1 MKIEIEL
8 FVRYS
13 EVDKLG
19 IVYYSR
25 YLEYF
30 EVGRSEWLSKFLVDY
45 ALLEDSYKIGL
56 PVIECGVKY
65 KNPAKYG
72 DKLIITTQVD
82 TSKISPVIV
91 FNYVIRKNDEI
102 LVEGFTRHI
111 YYSFVS
117 KKAIRLPDEL
127 SKRIGL

>member
-1 MKIEIEL
+1 MKAELEL
-8 FVRYS
+8 FIRYS

-30 EVGRSEWLSKFLVDY
+30 EVGRSAWLSKFMVNY
-45 ALLEDSYKIGL
+45 VVLEDSYKIGL
-56 PVIECGVKY
+56 PVIECCVKY

-72 DKLIITTQVD
+72 DKLIITTQAD
-82 TSKISPVIV
+82 ISKISSVIV
-91 FNYVIRKNDEI
+91 FNYVIKKEGEV

-111 YYSFVS
+111 YYSFLS
-117 KKAIRLPDEL
+117 KRAIRLPEEL